1 MPQTRSPKAKRPPMQ
16 QLLYRVGHF
25 APPGFGGLTI
35 TEVGKGFFSHL
46 AAAQLNVRSAAVT
59 YNFLM
64 AIPPTMLILFSLV
77 PYLPLENVQETLLSL
92 LPVIFPDAQVA
103 DSVRGVLLDFL
114 NTQQGSILSFG
125 IVLTAFFASNGMMG
139 LMRSFDQQTPVYKKR
154 TGLRRRWIAIK
165 LTFMLLATVLVTIA
179 ALLLQGKYL
188 AGYMLR
194 VKGGHFLVHYASPIA
209 VIVFVFFGICTVYR
223 YGASLVRRLRFVS
236 PGSVLASFF
245 CLVATV
251 VFFYLVNNFIQYNKV
266 YGSVGTL
273 IAFMVWVY
281 INTFIILLGFELNVS
296 ILTALERKV
305 PPMGEEN
312 PVVEAEPEISGKV

>member
-1 MPQTRSPKAKRPPMQ
+1 MPQTRSLKARRPLLQQWLYDLGQVRPPG
-16 QLLYRVGHF
+16 L
-25 APPGFGGLTI
+25 GGLTVK
-35 TEVGKGFFSHL
+35 EVGKGFFRHL

-77 PYLPLENVQETLLSL
+77 PYLPLDNVQETLLDL
-92 LPVIFPDAQVA
+92 LPVIFSDTKLA
-103 DSVRGVLLDFL
+103 DSVRSVLLDFL

-125 IVLTAFFASNGMMG
+125 IVLSAFFASNGMMG

-154 TGLRRRWIAIK
+154 SGLRRRWISIK
-165 LTFMLLATVLVTIA
+165 LTFMLLATILVTIA
-179 ALLLQGKYL
+179 ALLIQGKYL
-188 AGYMLR
+188 ADYMLR
-194 VKGGHFLVHYASPIA
+194 IKGGHFLVHYASPIA
-209 VIVFVFFGICTVYR
+209 VALLVFVSICMIYR
-223 YGASLVRRLRFVS
+223 YGSSLVRKPRFVS
-236 PGSVLASFF
+236 PGSVLATAF

-266 YGSVGTL
+266 YGSIGTL

-296 ILTALERKV
+296 ILTALEEKDT
-305 PPMGEEN
+305 PTDEEN
-312 PVVEAEPEISGKV
+312 PVVEEEISGKN

>member
-1 MPQTRSPKAKRPPMQ
+1 MSQTRSLKAKRSPLQ
-16 QLLYRVGHF
+16 QLLHDLGRF
-25 APPGFGGLTI
+25 SLPGFGGLTLR
-35 TEVGKGFFSHL
+35 EVGKGFFSHL

-77 PYLPLENVQETLLSL
+77 PYLPLDNVQETLLDL
-92 LPVIFPDAQVA
+92 LPVVFTDAQVA
-103 DSVRGVLLDFL
+103 DSVRGLLLDFL

-154 TGLRRRWIAIK
+154 SGLRRRWISIK

-194 VKGGHFLVHYASPIA
+194 IKGGHFLVHYASPIA
-209 VIVFVFFGICTVYR
+209 VAVLVFVSISTIYR

-296 ILTALERKV
+296 ILTALEKRDT
-305 PPMGEEN
+305 PPEEEN
-312 PVVEAEPEISGKV
+312 PVVEE

>member
-1 MPQTRSPKAKRPPMQ
+1 MPQTRSLKVKRP
-16 QLLYRVGHF
+16 LLRQWLSDLGQWS
-25 APPGFGGLTI
+25 PPGLGGLTI
-35 TEVGKGFFSHL
+35 QEVGKGFFRHL

-77 PYLPLENVQETLLSL
+77 PYLPLDNVQETLLSL
-92 LPVIFPDAQVA
+92 LPIIFTDAKLA
-103 DSVRGVLLDFL
+103 NSVRSVVVDFL

-125 IVLTAFFASNGMMG
+125 IVLSAFFASNGMMG

-154 TGLRRRWIAIK
+154 SSLRRRWISIK

-179 ALLLQGKYL
+179 ALLIQGKYL
-188 AGYMLR
+188 ADYMLR
-194 VKGGHFLVHYASPIA
+194 FKGGPFLVHYASPIA
-209 VIVFVFFGICTVYR
+209 VALLVFVSICMIYR
-223 YGASLVRRLRFVS
+223 YGSSLVRKPRFVS

-266 YGSVGTL
+266 YGSIGTL

-296 ILTALERKV
+296 ILTALEKKAS
-305 PPMGEEN
+305 PPEEEN
-312 PVVEAEPEISGKV
+312 PVVEEEISGNI